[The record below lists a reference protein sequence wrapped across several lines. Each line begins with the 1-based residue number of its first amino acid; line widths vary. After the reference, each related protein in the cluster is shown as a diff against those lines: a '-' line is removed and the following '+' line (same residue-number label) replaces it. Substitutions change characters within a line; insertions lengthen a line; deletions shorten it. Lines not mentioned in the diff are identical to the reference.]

1 MRRDRDDIEDVEE
14 DEVGGNNRPKLERI
28 NSKGAQK
35 RISFARRGAPP
46 TVYNGLHRRRKKRI
60 MW

>member
-1 MRRDRDDIEDVEE
+1 MRRDQDDYENM
-14 DEVGGNNRPKLERI
+14 DENEAGDNRPKMERI
-28 NSKGAQK
+28 NGKGAQK